1 MKIETKLQKDLFIIQ
16 YDAEQVDPAAII
28 EEIDALGFTGKEI
41 DEKVATAE
49 PEQPE
54 GSREKSALVEELLQ
68 QARRENKALV
78 LEFSGKFCPAC
89 KRLEKETL
97 EHPKVQEA
105 LKKVIFR
112 KIMVEQDR
120 TAATQFGIHA
130 IPQLRFLTPDGKV
143 VAQDKGVISVEAML
157 AHLQKLGG
165 KGSPRVALNA
175 SC

>member
-1 MKIETKLQKDLFIIQ
+1 MKIETKLEKDLFIIQ
-16 YDAEQVDPAAII
+16 YDPARVDPATII

-41 DEKVATAE
+41 DEKVATVE

-54 GSREKSALVEELLQ
+54 GPTEESALVAELLQ

-89 KRLEKETL
+89 KRLETETL
-97 EHPKVQEA
+97 ADPEVQEA

-130 IPQLRFLTPDGKV
+130 IPQLRFLTRDGKV
-143 VAQDKGVISVEAML
+143 VAQDKGVISVETML
-157 AHLQKLGG
+157 GHLQDLDG
-165 KGSPRVALNA
+165 KD
-175 SC
+175 